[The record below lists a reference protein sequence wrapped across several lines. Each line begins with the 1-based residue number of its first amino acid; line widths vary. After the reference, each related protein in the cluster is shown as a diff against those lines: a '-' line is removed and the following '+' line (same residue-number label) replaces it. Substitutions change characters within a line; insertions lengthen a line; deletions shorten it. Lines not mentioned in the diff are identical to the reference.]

1 MGGSDGLEPST
12 TGVEVASELWR
23 TLGCNDLNGP
33 SLSQTATRQTFL
45 STSAKPGIAGR
56 PSQPAPLATL
66 TRTPLG
72 PWAELSIAL
81 TYLCIQGVELGVI
94 YERLPE

>member
-1 MGGSDGLEPST
+1 MGALADSRMQRLEWPP
-12 TGVEVASELWR
+12 L
-23 TLGCNDLNGP
+23 C
-33 SLSQTATRQTFL
+33 QTATRQTFL

-81 TYLCIQGVELGVI
+81 ATCAFKALN
-94 YERLPE
+94 